1 VQQLRFSIGV
11 ALLMGVFVIVLAG
24 FIVTT
29 RSDMLLILLGFTL
42 GLLAVYAI
50 ERLKSADVRRQDRGI
65 PRLQVSRST
74 AREG

>member
-1 VQQLRFSIGV
+1 MQQLRFSIGV

>member
-1 VQQLRFSIGV
+1 MQQLRFSIGV

-50 ERLKSADVRRQDRGI
+50 ERLKSADVRRHDRGI

>member
-1 VQQLRFSIGV
+1 
-11 ALLMGVFVIVLAG
+11 MGVFVIVLAG